1 MSVFGV
7 VLLVLGIIYDLTT
20 CQADDDGLWVAL
32 LGSMIVM
39 ISSSGGC

>member
-1 MSVFGV
+1 MLVFGV
-7 VLLVLGIIYDLTT
+7 VLTVLGVIYDLST

-32 LGSMIVM
+32 LGSMVAM